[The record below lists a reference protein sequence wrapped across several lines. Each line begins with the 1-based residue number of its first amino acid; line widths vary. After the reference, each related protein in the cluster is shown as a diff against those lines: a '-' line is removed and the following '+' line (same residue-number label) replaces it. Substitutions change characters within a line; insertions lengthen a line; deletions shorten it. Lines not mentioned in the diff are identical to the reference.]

1 MHSGWIDFGLAYGI
15 PGLLIIFSTMF
26 FIIFM
31 GIRQPDL
38 QNIYAVMICV
48 ALIPMGI
55 IAEITYKQYFEATIF
70 FLAFAAT
77 SIAVSSKAKSP

>member
-1 MHSGWIDFGLAYGI
+1 
-15 PGLLIIFSTMF
+15 
-26 FIIFM
+26 
-31 GIRQPDL
+31 
-38 QNIYAVMICV
+38 MICV

-77 SIAVSSKAKSP
+77 SIAVSSKVKSL